1 MEIANIN
8 SQTNLQIKEYLESLC
23 GNESSDIL
31 FNPLSLRPLMDLYVN
46 QEDLDWELSKDLDKT
61 IRYLC
66 FRVGLIFEHYGY
78 FDEEDIPELFCYGDY
93 GYVYEMMLKCMYAAR
108 KKYLDVMLRDLEMN
122 RELHNDNERF
132 YVKLSRFN
140 RGLITSDITESFM
153 NFKETNAEQPYVT
166 MTKGY
171 RHWKVEF
178 PNFCPSVE
186 YTKYT
191 KAAYQEVAD
200 ILSIAFTCKATV
212 EILER

>member
-8 SQTNLQIKEYLESLC
+8 SQTNLQIKEYLESIC
-23 GNESSDIL
+23 GIKSSDIL
-31 FNPLSLRPLMDLYVN
+31 FKPLSLRPLMGLYVN
-46 QEDLDWELSKDLDKT
+46 QEDLDSELADELDKT

-78 FDEEDIPELFCYGDY
+78 FDEEDIPDLFLYGDY

-108 KKYLDVMLRDLEMN
+108 KKYLDVMLRDLDEN
-122 RELHNDNERF
+122 RELHTADERY

-140 RGLITSDITESFM
+140 RELIKSDITESFT
-153 NFKETNAEQPYVT
+153 NCIETNAEQPYVT

-212 EILER
+212 EILEH

>member
-1 MEIANIN
+1 MTV
-8 SQTNLQIKEYLESLC
+8 TNLNVQSNTQILEYFDALC
-23 GNESSDIL
+23 NEKLSDIL
-31 FNPLSLRPLMDLYVN
+31 FEPSTLKKLIDLYIN
-46 QEDLDWELSKDLDKT
+46 QEHLDWKIGEELDKT

-108 KKYLDVMLRDLEMN
+108 KKYLDVMLRDLDMG
-122 RELHNDNERF
+122 RELHTANERY
-132 YVKLSRFN
+132 YVKLSSFN
-140 RGLITSDITESFM
+140 RELITSDLTEHFM
-153 NFKETNAEQPYVT
+153 DFTNGGVEQPHVT

-191 KAAYQEVAD
+191 KAAYEEVAD
-200 ILSIAFTCKATV
+200 ILSIAFSCKATV
-212 EILER
+212 EVLEP